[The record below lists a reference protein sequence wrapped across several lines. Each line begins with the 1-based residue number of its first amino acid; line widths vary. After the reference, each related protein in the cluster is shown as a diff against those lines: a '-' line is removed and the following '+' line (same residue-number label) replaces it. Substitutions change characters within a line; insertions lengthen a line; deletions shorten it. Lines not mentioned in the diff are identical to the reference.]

1 LISASSL
8 YILVYTE
15 RRPPMQTNL
24 FKSGNSV
31 ALRIPQSLWPVS
43 PGTPVEITKQGDQ
56 LVISPVRG
64 SLACAIEVFRG
75 FDASFMEAGRESEDE
90 LERNW

>member
-1 LISASSL
+1 
-8 YILVYTE
+8 
-15 RRPPMQTNL
+15 MQTNL

-43 PGTPVEITKQGDQ
+43 AGTPVEITKQGDK
-56 LVISPVRG
+56 LVISPVRE
-64 SLACAIEVFRG
+64 SLALVMDVFSG
-75 FDASFMEAGRESEDE
+75 FDADFMEAGRESDSE

>member
-1 LISASSL
+1 
-8 YILVYTE
+8 
-15 RRPPMQTNL
+15 MQTNL

>member
-1 LISASSL
+1 
-8 YILVYTE
+8 
-15 RRPPMQTNL
+15 MQTNL

-64 SLACAIEVFRG
+64 SLACAVEVFRG
-75 FDASFMEAGRESEDE
+75 FDAGFMEAGRESGDE
-90 LERNW
+90 PERNW

>member
-1 LISASSL
+1 
-8 YILVYTE
+8 
-15 RRPPMQTNL
+15 
-24 FKSGNSV
+24 
-31 ALRIPQSLWPVS
+31 
-43 PGTPVEITKQGDQ
+43 VEITKQGDQ

-64 SLACAIEVFRG
+64 SLACAIDVFRG